1 VDLIALSASLE
12 FAEQV
17 GRHADLVLGL
27 PLVGEAPG
35 VLVDGHG
42 PEGPGR
48 CGAASEVVL
57 EVGAVELIV
66 RVLTKDHVLVDGT
79 GVLQVGQMFRGLGQ
93 VL

>member
-1 VDLIALSASLE
+1 MDVVPDHIGSDTDLI
-12 FAEQV
+12 
-17 GRHADLVLGL
+17 LGL

-48 CGAASEVVL
+48 CRAASEGVL

-66 RVLTKDHVLVDGT
+66 RVLTKDHVLLDGI
-79 GVLQVGQMFRGLGQ
+79 GERQLIERFRGVGQ